1 MDIPVLKISYQSH
14 PNIADN
20 IFDAQ
25 MDGAPKVLTYDGTN
39 PLLRR
44 AAMRF
49 YDEGK
54 SAKVYSGRVPI
65 IQPNPAFMKGAKT
78 DRDEYPFACTKEG
91 GSASRIAH
99 VPAGENRSAGASM
112 LAFFNKHRMIRG
124 SYFRVWVVGHNPNRP
139 SVVTRPCLV
148 KCEGCPFLCHTPW
161 IHVALARGEQPF

>member
-1 MDIPVLKISYQSH
+1 MDIPVLTINYQTH

-49 YDEGK
+49 YDVGK
-54 SAKVYSGRVPI
+54 TGIVYSGKVPVVK
-65 IQPNPAFMKGAKT
+65 PSLAFMEGAKT
-78 DRDEYPFACTKEG
+78 DRDEYPFACTLEG

-99 VPAGENRSAGASM
+99 VPAGENRSAGALM
-112 LAFFNKHRMIRG
+112 LAFFKKHGMASG
-124 SYFRVWVVGHNPNRP
+124 SYFRVWVVARPRGHINGL
-139 SVVTRPCLV
+139 VTRPCRV
-148 KCEGCPFLCHTPW
+148 KCKGCEC
-161 IHVALARGEQPF
+161 